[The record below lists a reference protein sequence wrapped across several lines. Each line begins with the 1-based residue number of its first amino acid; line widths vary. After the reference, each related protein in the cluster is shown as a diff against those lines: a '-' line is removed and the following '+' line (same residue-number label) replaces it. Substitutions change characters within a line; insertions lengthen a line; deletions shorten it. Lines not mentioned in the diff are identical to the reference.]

1 MSYQHLQPLSLK
13 KFIAAFRVKINES
26 FTSNEQSFYGTV
38 ALNTEDSSMSHV
50 SVIDREG
57 LAVSITSSIGH
68 V

>member
-1 MSYQHLQPLSLK
+1 MSCQHLQPLSLK